1 MCWINLGRVQAI
13 PCFPLLHN
21 LAWEPP
27 CLLTRVLESLPYLIY
42 KSQEVQGW
50 YFQLLCYH
58 FHFLILLK
66 NKLWIMII
74 NESTLEKKWKNVRKK
89 QSART
94 DQLKEIES
102 GSVKKYSEA
111 KMGSG
116 ASVIVSSQVVGN
128 VVLIFIVI
136 FTISFIVFSKSLTIV
151 IIIMS
156 NYHRIHPPVHQI
168 YHYRRHLAAD
178 GNCTK
183 NGGSCSGKQGHAG
196 DSKSGDSLLWYWAK
210 AELVMKSTL
219 EASSKASHQ
228 IAQQVYTYP
237 AYISKVEPKKKI
249 SNISSWT
256 FAGLGAGSLPPPARP
271 LCQQDRLS
279 SARYQTAK
287 VPSVLISSFISHCS
301 NVSDLTF
308 LN

>member
-1 MCWINLGRVQAI
+1 
-13 PCFPLLHN
+13 
-21 LAWEPP
+21 
-27 CLLTRVLESLPYLIY
+27 
-42 KSQEVQGW
+42 
-50 YFQLLCYH
+50 
-58 FHFLILLK
+58 
-66 NKLWIMII
+66 MII
-74 NESTLEKKWKNVRKK
+74 NESTLEKKWKDVRKK
-89 QSART
+89 QRT
-94 DQLKEIES
+94 TADQLKEIES
-102 GSVKKYSEA
+102 GSVKKFSEA

-128 VVLIFIVI
+128 VVLIIIVI

-156 NYHRIHPPVHQI
+156 NYHRIYPLVHHI
-168 YHYRRHLAAD
+168 HHYRRHLAAD

-219 EASSKASHQ
+219 EASSKDSHLYQ

-237 AYISKVEPKKKI
+237 AYFSKVEPKKKI

-279 SARYQTAK
+279 SARYQIAK
-287 VPSVLISSFISHCS
+287 VPVF
-301 NVSDLTF
+301 
-308 LN
+308 